1 MNAEQVLLDDIR
13 RGDRAAM
20 RRLYDR
26 YSGYA
31 TAVGL
36 RYIPDREDLRDVLQ
50 DCFVKI
56 FTSIGRFE
64 YRGEGSVR
72 GWIARIV
79 ANEALDFLRHNQRFS
94 YTDNI
99 PDNTDDEDPNVQ
111 LIPPNVL
118 TEMIGRLPVG
128 YRAVLN
134 MYVFEQMSHKEIA
147 ERLGIRENSSASQF
161 SRAKRMMRTMINE
174 YLKNNEI

>member
-1 MNAEQVLLDDIR
+1 
-13 RGDRAAM
+13 M

-79 ANEALDFLRHNQRFS
+79 ANEALDFLRRNQRFS

-111 LIPPNVL
+111 LIPPDVL

-134 MYVFEQMSHKEIA
+134 MYIFEQMSHKEIA
-147 ERLGIRENSSASQF
+147 KKLGIRENSSASQF

>member
-1 MNAEQVLLDDIR
+1 
-13 RGDRAAM
+13 M

-79 ANEALDFLRHNQRFS
+79 ANEALDFLRRNQRFS

-147 ERLGIRENSSASQF
+147 KRLGIRENSSASQF

-174 YLKNNEI
+174 YLKSNEI

>member
-1 MNAEQVLLDDIR
+1 MEAEQVLLDDIR

-79 ANEALDFLRHNQRFS
+79 ANEALDFLRRNQRFC
-94 YTDNI
+94 YTD
-99 PDNTDDEDPNVQ
+99 
-111 LIPPNVL
+111 
-118 TEMIGRLPVG
+118 
-128 YRAVLN
+128 
-134 MYVFEQMSHKEIA
+134 

-161 SRAKRMMRTMINE
+161 SRAKRILRKMINE

>member
-1 MNAEQVLLDDIR
+1 MEAEQVLLDDIR

-79 ANEALDFLRHNQRFS
+79 ANEALDFLRRNQRFC
-94 YTDNI
+94 YTDDI
-99 PDNTDDEDPNVQ
+99 PEDSDDDDPGAGCVDRNDRPATCG
-111 LIPPNVL
+111 LS
-118 TEMIGRLPVG
+118 IGDQYVCL
-128 YRAVLN
+128 RAD
-134 MYVFEQMSHKEIA
+134 ES
-147 ERLGIRENSSASQF
+147 
-161 SRAKRMMRTMINE
+161 
-174 YLKNNEI
+174 